1 MEATALDLKQR
12 LRSVFGH
19 SVFRPHQEEVCR
31 RTAAG
36 ADGLVVMPTGAG
48 KSLCYQLP
56 GLLRG
61 GPILVFSPLIAL
73 MEDQTAKLRELG
85 LRAER
90 IHSGRPRSESRQA
103 CRLYRDGELDFLFIA
118 PERLGVPGF
127 IEFLERCRPALIAV
141 DEAHCISQWGHD
153 FRPDYRLLGQ
163 RLPRLRPAPVL
174 ALTATATPRIQ
185 DDIAAQLDLE
195 GDQRYIYGFRRENLA
210 VEVIQKRTGARAAIV
225 AEVLGETERRPA
237 IVYAPTRKET
247 EALAGR
253 LAEQFPAGAYHAG
266 LPSAERDE
274 VQAAFLGDEIE
285 VVVATTA
292 FGMGIDKPDIRTV
305 IHTAMPATVEGYYQE
320 IGRAGRDGEPARALL
335 LYSWADRR
343 TQEFLHGLTYPEV
356 GYLKRLYE
364 ALGDE
369 PVEVD
374 ELARRLSFPDRVFEA
389 ALDQLRIHGA
399 ARIVGGDRVRRA
411 VPAASRAATRAGAGG
426 RAGEAVAGGVGM
438 PFGGRRRDARVPGSG
453 GSWQRAYSVQRRHR
467 LDQIDEMTRF
477 ADHRGCRMLRL
488 VRHFGDRADS
498 GEACG
503 LCDVCASEACLVRRF
518 REALPEEVQAME
530 TVVSLLRRRDGQGTG
545 RLFKE
550 FRAVHGSYDRDAFED
565 LLGALGQARVL
576 FVEDDSFQKD
586 GETIRY
592 QRAGL
597 TPSGRR
603 RGIDLA
609 GQVVLPD
616 DPPDEPAKRQR
627 RRAAPALEI
636 NEADA
641 DPELVEVL
649 RQWRLEEARKR
660 RWPAYTVL
668 SNRALAAVAA
678 VKPGDRD
685 DLLAIPGIGPKTV
698 KRYGGALLRIVAAA
712 GKPAPK

>member
-1 MEATALDLKQR
+1 MATALDLKQR

-31 RTAAG
+31 RTAEG

-61 GPILVFSPLIAL
+61 GPTLVFSPLIAL

-90 IHSGRPRSESRQA
+90 IHSGRPRQESRQA

-210 VEVIQKRTGARAAIV
+210 VEVIQKRPSARAAII
-225 AEVLGETERRPA
+225 AEVLREEERRPA

-247 EALAGR
+247 ESLSTR
-253 LAEQFPAGAYHAG
+253 LNEDFPCGAYHAG
-266 LPSAERDE
+266 LPAAERDR
-274 VQAAFLGDEIE
+274 VQGAFLEGELEAI
-285 VVVATTA
+285 VATTA

-305 IHTAMPATVEGYYQE
+305 VHTAMPASVEGYYQE
-320 IGRAGRDGEPARALL
+320 IGRAGRDGAPARALL

-343 TQEFLHGLTYPEV
+343 TQEFLHGLSYPEIGV
-356 GYLKRLYE
+356 LRELYG
-364 ALGDE
+364 ALSEE
-369 PVEVD
+369 PREQADVQ
-374 ELARRLSFPDRVFEA
+374 RRLRCSEDLFEA
-389 ALDQLRIHGA
+389 ALDQLRIHGGA
-399 ARIVGGDRVRRA
+399 VIAGGYRVRR
-411 VPAASRAATRAGAGG
+411 
-426 RAGEAVAGGVGM
+426 GE
-438 PFGGRRRDARVPGSG
+438 D
-453 GSWQRAYSVQRRHR
+453 SWHRTYRVQRRHR

-498 GEACG
+498 GRRCG
-503 LCDVCASEACLVRRF
+503 VCDVCAPEACLVRRF
-518 REALPEEVQAME
+518 RAPLAEEVQAMG
-530 TVVSLLRRRDGQGTG
+530 TVVSLLRRRDGLGTG
-545 RLFKE
+545 RLFRD
-550 FRAVHGSYDRDAFED
+550 FRGVHGSYDRGAFED
-565 LLGALGQARVL
+565 LLGALAQSRIL
-576 FVEDDSFQKD
+576 FVEEDSFQKD

-603 RGIDLA
+603 RGVDLA
-609 GQVVLPD
+609 EQVLLPD
-616 DPPDEPAKRQR
+616 DPPDEPPAR
-627 RRAAPALEI
+627 RRRSGAVAPIEI
-636 NEADA
+636 TEGDA
-641 DPELVEVL
+641 DPALVEAL
-649 RQWRLEEARKR
+649 REWRGKVAREKR
-660 RWPAYTVL
+660 LPAYTVL
-668 SNRALAAVAA
+668 HNRTMVAVAA
-678 VKPGDRD
+678 ARPTDRNQ
-685 DLLAIPGIGPKTV
+685 LLAVPGIGPTTV
-698 KRYGGALLRIVAAA
+698 KRYGSALLRIVAAA
-712 GKPAPK
+712 GKPDSK

>member
-19 SVFRPHQEEVCR
+19 SAFRPHQEEVCR
-31 RTAAG
+31 RTAEG

-153 FRPDYRLLGQ
+153 FRPDYRLLGR

-210 VEVIQKRTGARAAIV
+210 VEVIQKRPSARAAIV
-225 AEVLGETERRPA
+225 AGVLGEEGRRPA

-247 EALAGR
+247 ESLATR
-253 LAEQFPAGAYHAG
+253 LNEEFPCGAYHAG
-266 LPSAERDE
+266 LPAAERDR
-274 VQAAFLGDEIE
+274 VQGAFLEGELEAI
-285 VVVATTA
+285 VATTA

-305 IHTAMPATVEGYYQE
+305 VHTAMPASVEGYYQE
-320 IGRAGRDGEPARALL
+320 IGRAGRDGAQARALL

-343 TQEFLHGLTYPEV
+343 TQEFLHGLSYPEIGV
-356 GYLKRLYE
+356 LKELHGVLSE
-364 ALGDE
+364 E
-369 PVEVD
+369 PREQADVQ
-374 ELARRLSFPDRVFEA
+374 RRLRFSEDLFEA
-389 ALDQLRIHGA
+389 ALDQLRIHGGA
-399 ARIVGGDRVRRA
+399 VIGGGYRVRR
-411 VPAASRAATRAGAGG
+411 
-426 RAGEAVAGGVGM
+426 GV
-438 PFGGRRRDARVPGSG
+438 D
-453 GSWQRAYSVQRRHR
+453 SWHRTYRVQRRHR

-488 VRHFGDRADS
+488 VRHFGDLADS
-498 GEACG
+498 GRRCG
-503 LCDVCASEACLVRRF
+503 VCDVCAPEACLVRRF
-518 REALPEEVQAME
+518 RAPLAEEVQAMG
-530 TVVSLLRRRDGQGTG
+530 TVVSLLRRRDGLGTG
-545 RLFKE
+545 RLFRD
-550 FRAVHGSYDRDAFED
+550 FRAVHGSYDRGAFED
-565 LLGALGQARVL
+565 LLGALAQSRIL
-576 FVEDDSFQKD
+576 FVEEDSFQKD

-597 TPSGRR
+597 TPGGRR
-603 RGIDLA
+603 RGVDLA
-609 GQVVLPD
+609 EQVLLPD
-616 DPPDEPAKRQR
+616 DPPDEPPAR
-627 RRAAPALEI
+627 RRRGGAVAPIEFAES
-636 NEADA
+636 DA
-641 DPELVEVL
+641 DPALVEAL
-649 RQWRLEEARKR
+649 REWRGKVAREKR
-660 RWPAYTVL
+660 LPAYTVL
-668 SNRALAAVAA
+668 HNRTMVAVAA
-678 VKPGDRD
+678 VRPADRNQ
-685 DLLAIPGIGPKTV
+685 LLAIPGVGPTTV
-698 KRYGGALLRIVAAA
+698 KRYGSALLRIVAAA
-712 GKPAPK
+712 VQPDSR

>member
-61 GPILVFSPLIAL
+61 GPTLVFSPLIAL

-103 CRLYRDGELDFLFIA
+103 CRLYRDGGLDFLFIA

-153 FRPDYRLLGQ
+153 FRPDYRLLGR

-210 VEVIQKRTGARAAIV
+210 VEVIQKRPSARAAIV
-225 AEVLGETERRPA
+225 AEVLGEEGRRPA

-247 EALAGR
+247 ESLATR
-253 LAEQFPAGAYHAG
+253 LNEEFPCGAYHAG
-266 LPSAERDE
+266 LPAAERDR
-274 VQAAFLGDEIE
+274 VQGAFLEGELEAI
-285 VVVATTA
+285 VATTA

-305 IHTAMPATVEGYYQE
+305 VHTAMPASVEGYYQE
-320 IGRAGRDGEPARALL
+320 IGRAGRDGAQARALL

-343 TQEFLHGLTYPEV
+343 TQEFLHGLSYPEIGV
-356 GYLKRLYE
+356 LKELHGVLSE
-364 ALGDE
+364 E
-369 PVEVD
+369 PREQADVQ
-374 ELARRLSFPDRVFEA
+374 RRLRFSEDLFEA
-389 ALDQLRIHGA
+389 ALDQLRIHGGA
-399 ARIVGGDRVRRA
+399 VIGGGYRVRR
-411 VPAASRAATRAGAGG
+411 
-426 RAGEAVAGGVGM
+426 GV
-438 PFGGRRRDARVPGSG
+438 D
-453 GSWQRAYSVQRRHR
+453 SWHRTYRVQRRHR

-488 VRHFGDRADS
+488 VRHFGDLADS
-498 GEACG
+498 GRRCG
-503 LCDVCASEACLVRRF
+503 VCDVCAPEACLVRRF
-518 REALPEEVQAME
+518 RAPLAEEVQAMG
-530 TVVSLLRRRDGQGTG
+530 TVVSLLRRRDGLGTG
-545 RLFKE
+545 RLFRD
-550 FRAVHGSYDRDAFED
+550 FRAVHGSYDRGAFED
-565 LLGALGQARVL
+565 LLGALAQSRIL
-576 FVEDDSFQKD
+576 FVEEDSFQKD

-597 TPSGRR
+597 TPGGRR
-603 RGIDLA
+603 RGVDLA
-609 GQVVLPD
+609 EQVLLPD
-616 DPPDEPAKRQR
+616 DPPDEPPAR
-627 RRAAPALEI
+627 RRRGGAVAPIEFAES
-636 NEADA
+636 DA
-641 DPELVEVL
+641 DPALVEAL
-649 RQWRLEEARKR
+649 REWRGKVAREKR
-660 RWPAYTVL
+660 LPAYTVL
-668 SNRALAAVAA
+668 HNRTMVAVAA
-678 VKPGDRD
+678 VRPADRNQ
-685 DLLAIPGIGPKTV
+685 LLAIPGVGPTTV
-698 KRYGGALLRIVAAA
+698 KRYGSALLRIVAAA
-712 GKPAPK
+712 VQPDSR

>member
-1 MEATALDLKQR
+1 MATALDLKQR

-19 SVFRPHQEEVCR
+19 SAFRPHQEEVCR

-61 GPILVFSPLIAL
+61 GPTLVFSPLIAL

-153 FRPDYRLLGQ
+153 FRPDYRLLGR

-210 VEVIQKRTGARAAIV
+210 VEVIQKRPSARAAIV
-225 AEVLGETERRPA
+225 AEVLGEEGRRPA

-247 EALAGR
+247 ESLATR
-253 LAEQFPAGAYHAG
+253 LNEEFPCGAYHAG
-266 LPSAERDE
+266 LPAAERDR
-274 VQAAFLGDEIE
+274 VQGAFLEGELEAI
-285 VVVATTA
+285 VATTA

-305 IHTAMPATVEGYYQE
+305 VHTAMPASVEGYYQE
-320 IGRAGRDGEPARALL
+320 IGRAGRDGAQARALL

-343 TQEFLHGLTYPEV
+343 TQEFLHGLSYPEIGV
-356 GYLKRLYE
+356 LKELHGVLSE
-364 ALGDE
+364 E
-369 PVEVD
+369 PREQADVQ
-374 ELARRLSFPDRVFEA
+374 RRLRFSEDLFEA
-389 ALDQLRIHGA
+389 ALDQLRIHGGA
-399 ARIVGGDRVRRA
+399 VIGGGYRVRR
-411 VPAASRAATRAGAGG
+411 
-426 RAGEAVAGGVGM
+426 GV
-438 PFGGRRRDARVPGSG
+438 D
-453 GSWQRAYSVQRRHR
+453 SWHRTYRVQRRHR

-488 VRHFGDRADS
+488 VRHFGDLADS
-498 GEACG
+498 GRRCG
-503 LCDVCASEACLVRRF
+503 VCDVCAPEACLVRRF
-518 REALPEEVQAME
+518 RAPLAEEVQAMG
-530 TVVSLLRRRDGQGTG
+530 TVVSLLRRRDGLGTG
-545 RLFKE
+545 RLFRD
-550 FRAVHGSYDRDAFED
+550 FRAVHGSYDRGAFED
-565 LLGALGQARVL
+565 LLGALAQSRIL
-576 FVEDDSFQKD
+576 FVEEDSFQKD

-597 TPSGRR
+597 TPGGRR
-603 RGIDLA
+603 RGVDLA
-609 GQVVLPD
+609 EQVLLPD
-616 DPPDEPAKRQR
+616 DPPDEPPAR
-627 RRAAPALEI
+627 RRRGGAVAPIEFAES
-636 NEADA
+636 DA
-641 DPELVEVL
+641 DPALVEAL
-649 RQWRLEEARKR
+649 REWRGKVAREKR
-660 RWPAYTVL
+660 LPAYTVL
-668 SNRALAAVAA
+668 HNRTMVAVAA
-678 VKPGDRD
+678 VRPADRNQ
-685 DLLAIPGIGPKTV
+685 LLAIPGVGPTTV
-698 KRYGGALLRIVAAA
+698 KRYGSALLRIVAAA
-712 GKPAPK
+712 VQPDSR

>member
-1 MEATALDLKQR
+1 MATTLDLKQR
-12 LRSVFGH
+12 LRSIFGH
-19 SVFRPHQEEVCR
+19 SGFRPHQEEVCR
-31 RTAAG
+31 RTAEG

-61 GPILVFSPLIAL
+61 GPTLVFSPLIAL

-127 IEFLERCRPALIAV
+127 MEFLERCRPALIAV

-185 DDIAAQLDLE
+185 DDIAAQLELQ

-225 AEVLGETERRPA
+225 AEVLGEEGRRPA

-253 LAEQFPAGAYHAG
+253 LADQFPAAAYHAG
-266 LPSAERDE
+266 LPTAERDE
-274 VQAAFLGDEIE
+274 VQTAFLDGALE

-343 TQEFLHGLTYPEV
+343 TQEFLHGLTYPELT
-356 GYLKRLYE
+356 YLKRLHG

-374 ELARRLSFPDRVFEA
+374 ELAARLRFPDRIFEA

-399 ARIVGGDRVRRA
+399 ARIVGGDRVRRE
-411 VPAASRAATRAGAGG
+411 PSPTAGG
-426 RAGEAVAGGVGM
+426 SAPNHGAEGRPVGGDM
-438 PFGGRRRDARVPGSG
+438 T
-453 GSWQRAYSVQRRHR
+453 WQRTYRAQRQHR

-498 GEACG
+498 GERCG
-503 LCDVCASEACLVRRF
+503 FCDVCAPEACLVRRF
-518 REALPEEVQAME
+518 RTPLPEEVQAMS
-530 TVVSLLRRRDGQGTG
+530 TVVSLLRRRDGLGTG
-545 RLFKE
+545 RLFQE
-550 FRAVHGSYDRDAFED
+550 FRAVHGSYDRGAFED
-565 LLGALGQARVL
+565 LLGALGQARVV
-576 FVEDDSFQKD
+576 FVEEDSFVKD

-597 TPSGRR
+597 TPGGRR

-609 GQVVLPD
+609 GQVLLPD

-627 RRAAPALEI
+627 RRAALAPEI
-636 NEADA
+636 SEADA
-641 DPELVEVL
+641 DPELVEAL
-649 RQWRLEEARKR
+649 RKWRLEEARKR

-668 SNRALAAVAA
+668 SNRALVAVAA
-678 VKPGDRD
+678 AKPGDREG
-685 DLLAIPGIGPKTV
+685 LLATPGIGPKTV
-698 KRYGGALLRIVAAA
+698 KRYGGALLGLVAVA
-712 GKPAPK
+712 GTPKPK

>member
-1 MEATALDLKQR
+1 VATALDLRQR

-19 SVFRPHQEEVCR
+19 SAFRPHQEEVCR
-31 RTAAG
+31 RTADG

-61 GPILVFSPLIAL
+61 GPTLVFSPLIAL

-127 IEFLERCRPALIAV
+127 LEFLERCRPVLIAV

-153 FRPDYRLLGQ
+153 FRPDYRLLGR

-210 VEVIQKRTGARAAIV
+210 VEVIQKRPSARAAIV
-225 AEVLGETERRPA
+225 AEVLGEEGRRPA

-247 EALAGR
+247 EALSAR
-253 LAEQFPAGAYHAG
+253 LNEDFPCGAYHAG
-266 LPSAERDE
+266 LPAAERDR
-274 VQAAFLGDEIE
+274 VQAAFLEGELEAI
-285 VVVATTA
+285 VATTA

-305 IHTAMPATVEGYYQE
+305 VHTAMPASVEGYYQE

-343 TQEFLHGLTYPEV
+343 TQEFLHGLSYPEV
-356 GYLKRLYE
+356 GVLKELYD
-364 ALGDE
+364 ALREE
-369 PVEVD
+369 PMEQAD
-374 ELARRLSFPDRVFEA
+374 LQRRVRFSEHLFEA
-389 ALDQLRIHGA
+389 ALDQLRIHGGA
-399 ARIVGGDRVRRA
+399 VIGGGYRVRR
-411 VPAASRAATRAGAGG
+411 GA
-426 RAGEAVAGGVGM
+426 
-438 PFGGRRRDARVPGSG
+438 D
-453 GSWQRAYSVQRRHR
+453 SWHRTYRVQRRHR

-498 GEACG
+498 GRRCG
-503 LCDVCASEACLVRRF
+503 VCDVCAPSSCLVRRF
-518 REALPEEVQAME
+518 RAPLAEEVQAMG
-530 TVVSLLRRRDGQGTG
+530 TVVSLLRRRDGVGTG
-545 RLFKE
+545 RLFRD
-550 FRAVHGSYDRDAFED
+550 FRAVHGSYDRGGFED
-565 LLGALGQARVL
+565 LLGALAQSRIL
-576 FVEDDSFQKD
+576 FVEEDSFQKD

-603 RGIDLA
+603 RGVDLA
-609 GQVVLPD
+609 EQVLLPD
-616 DPPDEPAKRQR
+616 DPPDEPAAR
-627 RRAAPALEI
+627 RPRGGAATPIEI
-636 NEADA
+636 TEADA
-641 DPELVEVL
+641 DPALVEAL
-649 RQWRLEEARKR
+649 RDWRGKIAREKR
-660 RWPAYTVL
+660 LPAYTVL
-668 SNRALAAVAA
+668 HNRTMVAVAA
-678 VKPGDRD
+678 ARPADRNQ
-685 DLLAIPGIGPKTV
+685 LLAIPGVGPTTV
-698 KRYGGALLRIVAAA
+698 KRYGSALLRIVAAA
-712 GKPAPK
+712 GQPDPR

>member
-1 MEATALDLKQR
+1 MTTAPALDER
-12 LRSVFGH
+12 LREVFGH
-19 SVFRPHQEEVCR
+19 AAFRPHQEEVCR
-31 RTAAG
+31 RTADG
-36 ADGLVVMPTGAG
+36 DDGLVVMPTGAG

-61 GPILVFSPLIAL
+61 GPTLVFSPLIAL

-90 IHSGRPRSESRQA
+90 IHSGRPRHESREA
-103 CRLYRDGELDFLFIA
+103 CRLYRDRELDFLFIA
-118 PERLGVPGF
+118 PERLGVPRF

-210 VEVIQKRTGARAAIV
+210 VEVVQKRPGARAPIV
-225 AEVLGETERRPA
+225 SEVLGRAERRPA

-253 LAEQFPAGAYHAG
+253 LADEFPAAAYHAG
-266 LPSAERDE
+266 LPTAERDD
-274 VQAAFLGDEIE
+274 VQAAFLGGDIE

-292 FGMGIDKPDIRTV
+292 FGMGIDKPNIRTV

-343 TQEFLHGLTYPEV
+343 TQEFLHKLSYPEI
-356 GYLKRLYE
+356 GCLRELHD
-364 ALGDE
+364 ALGE
-369 PVEVD
+369 APVERTD
-374 ELARRLSFPDRVFEA
+374 LQSRLSLDEDTFEA
-389 ALDQLRIHGA
+389 ALDQLRIHGGA
-399 ARIVGGDRVRRA
+399 VIGGGYRVRRGA
-411 VPAASRAATRAGAGG
+411 DSWRRTYRA
-426 RAGEAVAGGVGM
+426 
-438 PFGGRRRDARVPGSG
+438 
-453 GSWQRAYSVQRRHR
+453 QRRHR

-488 VRHFGDRADS
+488 VGHFGDRADS
-498 GEACG
+498 GRRCG
-503 LCDVCASEACLVRRF
+503 LCDVCAPDACLVRRF
-518 REALPEEVQAME
+518 RAPLAEEVQAMG
-530 TVVSLLRRRDGQGTG
+530 TVVSMLRRRDGVGTG
-545 RLFKE
+545 RLFQE
-550 FRAVHGSYDRDAFED
+550 FRSVHGSYDRGAFED
-565 LLGALGQARVL
+565 LLGALAQSRIL
-576 FVEDDSFQKD
+576 FLEEESFQKD

-603 RGIDLA
+603 RGVDLA
-609 GQVVLPD
+609 EQVLLPD
-616 DPPDEPAKRQR
+616 DPPDEPPAR
-627 RRAAPALEI
+627 RRRRGAAAPIEI
-636 NEADA
+636 DEADA
-641 DPELVEVL
+641 DPALVEAL
-649 RQWRLEEARKR
+649 RHWRSGVAREKR
-660 RWPAYTVL
+660 LPAYTVL
-668 SNRALAAVAA
+668 HNRTIVAVAA
-678 VKPGDRD
+678 ARPADRGR
-685 DLLAIPGIGPKTV
+685 LLAIPGIGPTTV
-698 KRYGGALLRIVAAA
+698 KRYGSALLRIVAAA
-712 GKPAPK
+712 GKAAGKEEAK

>member
-61 GPILVFSPLIAL
+61 GPTLVFSPLIAL

-153 FRPDYRLLGQ
+153 FRPDYRLLGR

-210 VEVIQKRTGARAAIV
+210 VEVIQKRPSARAAIV
-225 AEVLGETERRPA
+225 AEVLGEEGRRPA
-237 IVYAPTRKET
+237 IVYAPTRRET
-247 EALAGR
+247 ESLATR
-253 LAEQFPAGAYHAG
+253 LNEEFPCGAYHAG
-266 LPSAERDE
+266 LPAAERDR
-274 VQAAFLGDEIE
+274 VQGAFLEGELEAI
-285 VVVATTA
+285 VATTA
-292 FGMGIDKPDIRTV
+292 FGMGIDKPDIRSVT
-305 IHTAMPATVEGYYQE
+305 HTAMPASVEGYYQE

-343 TQEFLHGLTYPEV
+343 TQEFLHGLSYPEV
-356 GYLKRLYE
+356 GVLKELYD
-364 ALGDE
+364 ALREE
-369 PVEVD
+369 PMEQAV
-374 ELARRLSFPDRVFEA
+374 LLRRLRFKEDLFEA
-389 ALDQLRIHGA
+389 ALDQLRIHGGA
-399 ARIVGGDRVRRA
+399 VIGGGYRVRR
-411 VPAASRAATRAGAGG
+411 
-426 RAGEAVAGGVGM
+426 GE
-438 PFGGRRRDARVPGSG
+438 D
-453 GSWQRAYSVQRRHR
+453 SWHRTYRVQRRHR

-488 VRHFGDRADS
+488 VGHFGDRADS
-498 GEACG
+498 GRRCG
-503 LCDVCASEACLVRRF
+503 VCDVCAPEACLVRRF
-518 REALPEEVQAME
+518 RAPLAEEVQAMG
-530 TVVSLLRRRDGQGTG
+530 TVVSLLRRRDGLGTG
-545 RLFKE
+545 RLFRD
-550 FRAVHGSYDRDAFED
+550 FRAVHGSYDRGAFED
-565 LLGALGQARVL
+565 LLGALAQSRIV
-576 FVEDDSFQKD
+576 FVEEDSFQKD

-603 RGIDLA
+603 RGVDLA
-609 GQVVLPD
+609 EQVLLPD
-616 DPPDEPAKRQR
+616 DPPDEPPAR
-627 RRAAPALEI
+627 RRRGGTVAPIEFT
-636 NEADA
+636 ESDA
-641 DPELVEVL
+641 DPALVEAM
-649 RQWRLEEARKR
+649 REWRGKVAREKR
-660 RWPAYTVL
+660 LPAYTVL
-668 SNRALAAVAA
+668 HNRTMVAVAA
-678 VKPGDRD
+678 ARPADRNQ
-685 DLLAIPGIGPKTV
+685 LLAIPGIGPTTV

-712 GKPAPK
+712 GKPDPK

>member
-1 MEATALDLKQR
+1 MATALDLKQR

-31 RTAAG
+31 RTAEG

-61 GPILVFSPLIAL
+61 GPTLVFSPLIAL
-73 MEDQTAKLRELG
+73 MEDQTAKLRELD

-153 FRPDYRLLGQ
+153 FRPDYRLLGE
-163 RLPRLRPAPVL
+163 RLPALRRRSGPASEAQGAASTPIL

-185 DDIAAQLDLE
+185 EDIVIQLGLE
-195 GDQRYIYGFRRENLA
+195 GADRHIHGFRRSNLA
-210 VEVIQKRTGARAAIV
+210 IEVAKKARSARPALV
-225 AEVLGETERRPA
+225 AEVLTDPERRPA
-237 IVYAPTRKET
+237 IVYCPTRKET
-247 EALAGR
+247 EALAR
-253 LAEQFPAGAYHAG
+253 LLADRFPTAAYHAG
-266 LPSAERDE
+266 MATEGREEAQSAF
-274 VQAAFLGDEIE
+274 QAGGLE
-285 VVVATTA
+285 VVAATTA
-292 FGMGIDKPDIRTV
+292 FGMGVDKPDIRTV
-305 IHTAMPATVEGYYQE
+305 IHTAMPSTVEGYYQE
-320 IGRAGRDGEPARALL
+320 IGRAGRDGQPSRSLL

-343 TQEFLHGLTYPEV
+343 TQEFLHGLTYPELR
-356 GYLKRLYE
+356 YLERLHG
-364 ALGDE
+364 ALSDE

-374 ELARRLSFPDRVFEA
+374 DLARRLRYPDRVFEA

-399 ARIVGGDRVRRA
+399 ARILGGGLVRRTRPSEA
-411 VPAASRAATRAGAGG
+411 GDSAAGGGTEGG
-426 RAGEAVAGGVGM
+426 RAGDDM
-438 PFGGRRRDARVPGSG
+438 SWRRTY
-453 GSWQRAYSVQRRHR
+453 RAQRRHR

-498 GEACG
+498 GEPCG
-503 LCDVCASEACLVRRF
+503 VCDVCAASSCLARRF
-518 REALPEEVQAME
+518 RTPLAEEVQAME
-530 TVVSLLRRRDGQGTG
+530 TVVSMLRRRDGVGTG
-545 RLFKE
+545 RLFQE
-550 FRAVHGSYDRDAFED
+550 FRAVHGSYDRGAFED
-565 LLGALGQARVL
+565 LLGALAQARVA
-576 FVEDDSFQKD
+576 FVEEDSFQKD

-603 RGIDLA
+603 RGVDLA
-609 GQVVLPD
+609 GQALLPD
-616 DPPDEPAKRQR
+616 DPPNEPAR
-627 RRAAPALEI
+627 RRRRRPPATAPQVS
-636 NEADA
+636 EADA
-641 DPELVEVL
+641 EPELVEVL
-649 RQWRLEEARKR
+649 RAWRLEQARKR

-668 SNRALAAVAA
+668 TNNALIAVAA
-678 VKPGDRD
+678 RKPANRD
-685 DLLAIPGIGPKTV
+685 ELLALPGIGPKTV

-712 GKPAPK
+712 EKADEAPADGG

>member
-1 MEATALDLKQR
+1 MATALDLKGR
-12 LRSVFGH
+12 LGSVFGH
-19 SVFRPHQEEVCR
+19 SGFRPHQEEVCR
-31 RTAAG
+31 RTADG

-61 GPILVFSPLIAL
+61 GPTLVFSPLIAL
-73 MEDQTAKLRELG
+73 MEDQTAKMRQIG

-90 IHSGRPRSESRQA
+90 IHSGRPRHESREA

-185 DDIAAQLDLE
+185 DDIAAQLDLQ
-195 GDQRYIYGFRRENLA
+195 GDERYIYGFRRDNLA
-210 VEVIQKRTGARAAIV
+210 VEVVPKRPGARAAVV
-225 AEVLGETERRPA
+225 AEVLGESERRPA

-253 LAEQFPAGAYHAG
+253 LADNFPTAPYHAG
-266 LPSAERDE
+266 LPTAERDE
-274 VQAAFLGDEIE
+274 AQAAFLDGEIE

-292 FGMGIDKPDIRTV
+292 FGMGIDKPNIRTV

-343 TQEFLHGLTYPEV
+343 TQEFLHKLSYPEI
-356 GYLKRLYE
+356 GYLKELYDT
-364 ALGDE
+364 LSDE
-369 PVEVD
+369 PRD
-374 ELARRLSFPDRVFEA
+374 QADLQRRLRFDEEVFEA
-389 ALDQLRIHGA
+389 ALDQLRIHGGA
-399 ARIVGGDRVRRA
+399 AIGGGYRVRR
-411 VPAASRAATRAGAGG
+411 GG
-426 RAGEAVAGGVGM
+426 
-438 PFGGRRRDARVPGSG
+438 D
-453 GSWQRAYSVQRRHR
+453 SWLRTYRVQRQHR

-498 GEACG
+498 GALCG
-503 LCDVCASEACLVRRF
+503 VCDVCRPDDCLVRRF
-518 REALPEEVQAME
+518 RSPLPEEVQAME
-530 TVVSLLRRRDGQGTG
+530 TVVSLLRRREGQGTG
-545 RLFKE
+545 RLFQE
-550 FRAVHGSYDRDAFED
+550 FRSVHGSYDRGEFED
-565 LLGALGQARVL
+565 LLGALGQARVV

-597 TPSGRR
+597 TPGGRR
-603 RGIDLA
+603 RGIDLT
-609 GQVVLPD
+609 GQVLLPD
-616 DPPDEPAKRQR
+616 EPPDEPKAR
-627 RRAAPALEI
+627 RKHKAAMAVEI
-636 NEADA
+636 ADADA
-641 DPELVEVL
+641 DPALVEAL
-649 RQWRLEEARKR
+649 RDWRLEEARKK

-668 SNRALAAVAA
+668 QNRALVAVAA
-678 VKPGDRD
+678 VRPANRD
-685 DLLAIPGIGPKTV
+685 QLLAIPGIGPATV
-698 KRYGGALLRIVAAA
+698 KRYGAAVLRIVAAA
-712 GKPAPK
+712 GKSEPK

>member
-31 RTAAG
+31 RTAEG

-61 GPILVFSPLIAL
+61 GPTLVFSPLIAL

-185 DDIAAQLDLE
+185 DDIAAQLNLE

-266 LPSAERDE
+266 LPTAERDE
-274 VQAAFLGDEIE
+274 VQAAFLGGAIE

-320 IGRAGRDGEPARALL
+320 IGRAGRDGKPARALL

-343 TQEFLHGLTYPEV
+343 TQEFLHGLTYPEP
-356 GYLKRLYE
+356 GYLKRLHG

-374 ELARRLSFPDRVFEA
+374 ELARRLSFPDRIFEA

-399 ARIVGGDRVRRA
+399 ARIVGGDRVRRETTGA
-411 VPAASRAATRAGAGG
+411 TGRPATNPGIEEGRPASE
-426 RAGEAVAGGVGM
+426 EA
-438 PFGGRRRDARVPGSG
+438 
-453 GSWQRAYSVQRRHR
+453 SWQRTYRVQRQHR

-498 GEACG
+498 GAGCG
-503 LCDVCASEACLVRRF
+503 LCDVCAPETCLVRRF
-518 REALPEEVQAME
+518 RTPLPEDVQAME
-530 TVVSLLRRRDGQGTG
+530 TVVSMLRRRDGTGTG
-545 RLFKE
+545 RLFQE
-550 FRAVHGSYDRDAFED
+550 FRAVHGSYDRGAFED
-565 LLGALGQARVL
+565 LLGALGQARLV
-576 FVEDDSFQKD
+576 FVEEDSFVKD

-609 GQVVLPD
+609 GQVLLPD
-616 DPPDEPAKRQR
+616 DPPDEPAKRRSR
-627 RRAAPALEI
+627 RTAPALEVS
-636 NEADA
+636 EADA
-641 DPELVEVL
+641 DPDLVEAL
-649 RQWRLEEARKR
+649 REWRLNEARKR

-668 SNRALAAVAA
+668 PNRALAALAV
-678 VKPGDRD
+678 VKPGGRD
-685 DLLAIPGIGPKTV
+685 DLLAVPGVGPKTV
-698 KRYGGALLRIVAAA
+698 ERYGTALLRIVAAA
-712 GKPAPK
+712 GKPDPK

>member
-1 MEATALDLKQR
+1 MTTTPGLKER
-12 LRSVFGH
+12 LRKVFGH
-19 SVFRPHQEEVCR
+19 DGFRPHQEEVCR
-31 RTAAG
+31 RTAEG

-61 GPILVFSPLIAL
+61 GPTLVFSPLIAL

-90 IHSGRPRSESRQA
+90 IHSGRPRSEARQA
-103 CRLYRDGELDFLFIA
+103 CGRYRDGELDFLFIA

-127 IEFLERCRPALIAV
+127 IDFLERCRPALIAV

-185 DDIAAQLDLE
+185 DDIAAQLDLQ

-210 VEVIQKRTGARAAIV
+210 VEVVQKRTGARPAIV
-225 AEVLGETERRPA
+225 AEVLGDAERRPA

-247 EALAGR
+247 EALARR
-253 LAEQFPAGAYHAG
+253 LARQFPAAAYHAG
-266 LPSAERDE
+266 LPTAERDE
-274 VQAAFLGDEIE
+274 VQAGFLGGGIE

-292 FGMGIDKPDIRTV
+292 FGMGVDKPDIRTV
-305 IHTAMPATVEGYYQE
+305 THTAMPATVEGYYQE

-343 TQEFLHGLTYPEV
+343 TQEFLHGLTYPE
-356 GYLKRLYE
+356 LAFLRRLHGS
-364 ALGDE
+364 LGDD

-374 ELARRLSFPDRVFEA
+374 ELARRLRFPERVFEA

-399 ARIVGGDRVRRA
+399 ARMVGGDRVVRGPTHATGRSGTNPGA
-411 VPAASRAATRAGAGG
+411 EGRPAGD
-426 RAGEAVAGGVGM
+426 
-438 PFGGRRRDARVPGSG
+438 DA
-453 GSWQRAYSVQRRHR
+453 SWQRTYRVQRQHR

-488 VRHFGDRADS
+488 VQHFGDRADS
-498 GEACG
+498 GKRCG
-503 LCDVCASEACLVRRF
+503 LCDVCAPDPCLVRRF
-518 REALPEEVQAME
+518 RTPLPEEVEAMG
-530 TVVSLLRRRDGQGTG
+530 TVVSLLRRRDGLGTG
-545 RLFKE
+545 RLFQE
-550 FRAVHGSYDRDAFED
+550 FRAVHGSYDRGAFED
-565 LLGALGQARVL
+565 LLGALAQARVAL
-576 FVEDDSFQKD
+576 VEEDSFVKD

-597 TPSGRR
+597 TPGGRR
-603 RGIDLA
+603 LGIDLA
-609 GQVVLPD
+609 GQVLLPD
-616 DPPDEPAKRQR
+616 DPPDEPAKRRR
-627 RRAAPALEI
+627 RRAAPAPEI
-636 NEADA
+636 DEADA
-641 DPELVEVL
+641 DPALVEAL
-649 RQWRLEEARKR
+649 REWRLEEARKR

-668 SNRALAAVAA
+668 HNRAMVAVAA
-678 VKPGDRD
+678 ARPADRNQ
-685 DLLAIPGIGPKTV
+685 LLAIPGVGPRTV
-698 KRYGGALLRIVAAA
+698 KRYGAALLRIVAAA
-712 GKPAPK
+712 EKPGPK

>member
-1 MEATALDLKQR
+1 MATALDLKQR

-19 SVFRPHQEEVCR
+19 SAFRPHQEEVCR
-31 RTAAG
+31 RTADG

-61 GPILVFSPLIAL
+61 GPTLVFSPLIAL

-127 IEFLERCRPALIAV
+127 IQFLERCRPVLIAV

-174 ALTATATPRIQ
+174 ALTATATPRSQ
-185 DDIAAQLDLE
+185 DDIAAQLNLE

-225 AEVLGETERRPA
+225 SEVLGDTERRPA

-253 LAEQFPAGAYHAG
+253 LADQFPAAAYHAG
-266 LPSAERDE
+266 LPTAERDE
-274 VQAAFLGDEIE
+274 VQAAFLGSAIE

-292 FGMGIDKPDIRTV
+292 FGMGIDKANIRTV

-320 IGRAGRDGEPARALL
+320 IGRAGRDGKPARALL

-343 TQEFLHGLTYPEV
+343 TQEFLHGLTYPELT
-356 GYLKRLYE
+356 YLKRLHG

-369 PVEVD
+369 PVEAD
-374 ELARRLSFPDRVFEA
+374 ELAARLRFPERIFEA

-399 ARIVGGDRVRRA
+399 ARIVGGDRVRRE
-411 VPAASRAATRAGAGG
+411 PLRTAGG
-426 RAGEAVAGGVGM
+426 SAADPVAKGRQAGSNGN
-438 PFGGRRRDARVPGSG
+438 
-453 GSWQRAYSVQRRHR
+453 WQRTYRAQRQHR

-498 GEACG
+498 CERCG
-503 LCDVCASEACLVRRF
+503 LCDVCAPEACLVRRF
-518 REALPEEVQAME
+518 RTPLSEEVQAMS
-530 TVVSLLRRRDGQGTG
+530 TVVSLLRRRDGLGTG
-545 RLFKE
+545 RLFQE
-550 FRAVHGSYDRDAFED
+550 FRAVHGSYDRGAFED
-565 LLGALGQARVL
+565 LLGALGQARVV
-576 FVEDDSFQKD
+576 FVEEDSFVKD

-597 TPSGRR
+597 TPGGRR

-609 GQVVLPD
+609 GQVLLPD

-627 RRAAPALEI
+627 RRAALAPEI
-636 NEADA
+636 SEADA
-641 DPELVEVL
+641 DPELVEAL
-649 RQWRLEEARKR
+649 RKWRLEEARKR

-668 SNRALAAVAA
+668 SNRALVAVAA
-678 VKPGDRD
+678 AKPGDREG
-685 DLLAIPGIGPKTV
+685 LLAIPGIGPKTV
-698 KRYGGALLRIVAAA
+698 KRYGGALLGLVAVA
-712 GKPAPK
+712 GTPKPK

>member
-1 MEATALDLKQR
+1 MTATPPLHQR
-12 LRSVFGH
+12 LRQVFGH
-19 SVFRPHQEEVCR
+19 SDFRPHQEEVCL

-36 ADGLVVMPTGAG
+36 DDGLVVMPTGAG

-61 GPILVFSPLIAL
+61 GPTLVFSPLKAL

-90 IHSGRPRSESRQA
+90 IHSGRPRHESRQA

-185 DDIAAQLDLE
+185 DDIADQLDLH

-210 VEVIQKRTGARAAIV
+210 VEAVQKRRGARAAVV
-225 AEVLGETERRPA
+225 AEVLGEPERRPA

-247 EALAGR
+247 EELAGR
-253 LAEQFPAGAYHAG
+253 LADDFPAAPYHAG
-266 LPSAERDE
+266 MPTAERDE
-274 VQAAFLGDEIE
+274 VQTAFLGGGIE

-292 FGMGIDKPDIRTV
+292 FGMGIDKPNIRTV

-320 IGRAGRDGEPARALL
+320 IGRAGRDGDPARALL

-343 TQEFLHGLTYPEV
+343 TQEFLHKLSYPEI
-356 GYLKRLYE
+356 GYLKKLYE
-364 ALGDE
+364 ALAEEPQEPTDLQGRLLFGGD
-369 PVEVD
+369 
-374 ELARRLSFPDRVFEA
+374 VFEA
-389 ALDQLRIHGA
+389 ALDQLRIHGGA
-399 ARIVGGDRVRRA
+399 VVGGGYRVRRGDD
-411 VPAASRAATRAGAGG
+411 SWIGAY
-426 RAGEAVAGGVGM
+426 R
-438 PFGGRRRDARVPGSG
+438 
-453 GSWQRAYSVQRRHR
+453 VQRQHR

-488 VRHFGDRADS
+488 VRHFGDQADR
-498 GEACG
+498 GALCG
-503 LCDVCASEACLVRRF
+503 VCDVCRPDDCLVRRF
-518 REALPEEVQAME
+518 RAPLPEEVQAME
-530 TVVSLLRRRDGQGTG
+530 TVVSLLRRREGQGTG
-545 RLFKE
+545 RLFQE
-550 FRAVHGSYDRDAFED
+550 FGKFHGSYDRGAFQD
-565 LLGALGQARVL
+565 LLGALGQAGVV

-616 DPPDEPAKRQR
+616 DPPDAPKANRKRK
-627 RRAAPALEI
+627 AALAAEI
-636 NEADA
+636 AEADA
-641 DPELVEVL
+641 DPELVETL
-649 RQWRLEEARKR
+649 REWRLEEARKK

-668 SNRALAAVAA
+668 QNRALIAVAA
-678 VKPGDRD
+678 TRPANDEQ
-685 DLLAIPGIGPKTV
+685 LLAIPGVGPMTV

-712 GKPAPK
+712 EESASRDPEQAVKTTGENVQVTQSRADEPAARGLPDRSGGVSDS

>member
-1 MEATALDLKQR
+1 MATALDLKQR

-19 SVFRPHQEEVCR
+19 SAFRPHQEEVCR
-31 RTAAG
+31 RTAEG

-61 GPILVFSPLIAL
+61 GPTLVFSPLIAL

-153 FRPDYRLLGQ
+153 FRPDYRLLGR

-185 DDIAAQLDLE
+185 DDIGAQLNLE

-210 VEVIQKRTGARAAIV
+210 VEVIQRRPSARAAIV
-225 AEVLGETERRPA
+225 AEVLGEEERRPA

-247 EALAGR
+247 ESLSAR
-253 LAEQFPAGAYHAG
+253 LNEDFPCGAYHAG
-266 LPSAERDE
+266 LPAAERDRA
-274 VQAAFLGDEIE
+274 QAAFLEGELDAI
-285 VVVATTA
+285 VATTA

-305 IHTAMPATVEGYYQE
+305 VHTAMPASVEGYYQE
-320 IGRAGRDGEPARALL
+320 IGRAGRDGESARALL

-343 TQEFLHGLTYPEV
+343 TQEFLHGLSYPEV
-356 GYLKRLYE
+356 GVLRDLYG
-364 ALGDE
+364 ALSEE
-369 PVEVD
+369 PTEQG
-374 ELARRLSFPDRVFEA
+374 ELQRRLRFNEDLFEA
-389 ALDQLRIHGA
+389 ALDQLRIHGGA
-399 ARIVGGDRVRRA
+399 VIGGGYRVRR
-411 VPAASRAATRAGAGG
+411 
-426 RAGEAVAGGVGM
+426 GE
-438 PFGGRRRDARVPGSG
+438 
-453 GSWQRAYSVQRRHR
+453 GSWHRTYRVQRRHR

-498 GEACG
+498 GRRCG
-503 LCDVCASEACLVRRF
+503 ACDVCAPSSCLVRRF
-518 REALPEEVQAME
+518 RTPLAEEVQAMG
-530 TVVSLLRRRDGQGTG
+530 TVVSLLRRRDGVGTG
-545 RLFKE
+545 RLFRD
-550 FRAVHGSYDRDAFED
+550 FRAVHGSYDRGGFED
-565 LLGALGQARVL
+565 LLGALTQSRIL
-576 FVEDDSFQKD
+576 FVEEDSFQKD

-603 RGIDLA
+603 RGVDLA
-609 GQVVLPD
+609 EQVLLPD
-616 DPPDEPAKRQR
+616 DPPDEPPAR
-627 RRAAPALEI
+627 RRRGGAVAPVEI
-636 NEADA
+636 TEADA
-641 DPELVEVL
+641 DPALVEAL
-649 RQWRLEEARKR
+649 REWRGKVAREKR
-660 RWPAYTVL
+660 LPAYTVL
-668 SNRALAAVAA
+668 HNRTMVAVAA
-678 VKPGDRD
+678 ARPADRSQ
-685 DLLAIPGIGPKTV
+685 LLSIPGIGPTTV
-698 KRYGGALLRIVAAA
+698 KRYGSALLRIVAAE
-712 GKPAPK
+712 KPSPK

>member
-1 MEATALDLKQR
+1 MATALDLKQR

-31 RTAAG
+31 RTAEG

-61 GPILVFSPLIAL
+61 GPTLVFSPLIAL

-90 IHSGRPRSESRQA
+90 IHSGRPRHESRQA

-174 ALTATATPRIQ
+174 ALTATATPRSQ
-185 DDIAAQLDLE
+185 DDIAAQLNLE

-210 VEVIQKRTGARAAIV
+210 VEVIQKRPSARAAIV
-225 AEVLGETERRPA
+225 AEVLGEGGRRPA

-247 EALAGR
+247 ESLSGR
-253 LAEQFPAGAYHAG
+253 LNEDFPCGAYHAG
-266 LPSAERDE
+266 LPAAERDR
-274 VQAAFLGDEIE
+274 VQGAFLEGELEAI
-285 VVVATTA
+285 VATTA

-305 IHTAMPATVEGYYQE
+305 VHTAMPASVEGYYQE

-343 TQEFLHGLTYPEV
+343 TQEFLHGLSYPEIGV
-356 GYLKRLYE
+356 LRELYV
-364 ALGDE
+364 ALSEE
-369 PVEVD
+369 PREQAD
-374 ELARRLSFPDRVFEA
+374 LQRRLRFKEDLFEA
-389 ALDQLRIHGA
+389 ALDQLRIHGGA
-399 ARIVGGDRVRRA
+399 VIGGGYRVRR
-411 VPAASRAATRAGAGG
+411 
-426 RAGEAVAGGVGM
+426 GE
-438 PFGGRRRDARVPGSG
+438 D
-453 GSWQRAYSVQRRHR
+453 SWQRTYRVQRRHR

-498 GEACG
+498 GRRCG
-503 LCDVCASEACLVRRF
+503 VCDVCAPEACLVRRF
-518 REALPEEVQAME
+518 RAPLAEEVQAMG
-530 TVVSLLRRRDGQGTG
+530 TVVSLLRRRDGLGTG
-545 RLFKE
+545 RLFRD
-550 FRAVHGSYDRDAFED
+550 FRAVHGSYDRGAFED
-565 LLGALGQARVL
+565 LLGALAQSRIL
-576 FVEDDSFQKD
+576 FVEEDSFQKD

-603 RGIDLA
+603 RGVDLA
-609 GQVVLPD
+609 EQVLLPD
-616 DPPDEPAKRQR
+616 DPPDEPPAR
-627 RRAAPALEI
+627 RRRGGAVAPIEFAESDVDPALV
-636 NEADA
+636 EA
-641 DPELVEVL
+641 L
-649 RQWRLEEARKR
+649 REWRGKVAREKR
-660 RWPAYTVL
+660 LPAYTVL
-668 SNRALAAVAA
+668 HNRTMVAVAA
-678 VKPGDRD
+678 ARPADRNQ
-685 DLLAIPGIGPKTV
+685 LLAIPGIGPTTV
-698 KRYGGALLRIVAAA
+698 KRYGSALLRIVAA
-712 GKPAPK
+712 GQPDPR

>member
-1 MEATALDLKQR
+1 MATALDLKGR
-12 LRSVFGH
+12 LGSVFGH
-19 SVFRPHQEEVCR
+19 SRFRPHQEEVCL
-31 RTAAG
+31 RTVEG

-56 GLLRG
+56 GLLRS
-61 GPILVFSPLIAL
+61 GPTLVFSPLIAL
-73 MEDQTAKLRELG
+73 MEDQTAKLRQIG

-90 IHSGRPRSESRQA
+90 IHSGRPRHESREA

-185 DDIAAQLDLE
+185 DDIAAQLDLQ
-195 GDQRYIYGFRRENLA
+195 GDERYIYGFRRDNLA
-210 VEVIQKRTGARAAIV
+210 VEVVQKRRGARAAV
-225 AEVLGETERRPA
+225 VSEVLAESERRPA

-253 LAEQFPAGAYHAG
+253 LADKFPAAAYHAG
-266 LPSAERDE
+266 LPTAERDE
-274 VQAAFLGDEIE
+274 VQTAFLDGEIE

-292 FGMGIDKPDIRTV
+292 FGMGIDKPNIRTV
-305 IHTAMPATVEGYYQE
+305 IHTAMPATVEGFYQE

-343 TQEFLHGLTYPEV
+343 TQEFLHKLSYPEI
-356 GYLKRLYE
+356 GYLKELYD
-364 ALGDE
+364 ALSDE
-369 PVEVD
+369 PRDQADLQRGLRFD
-374 ELARRLSFPDRVFEA
+374 EEVFEA
-389 ALDQLRIHGA
+389 ALDQLRIHGGA
-399 ARIVGGDRVRRA
+399 AIGGGYRVRR
-411 VPAASRAATRAGAGG
+411 GG
-426 RAGEAVAGGVGM
+426 
-438 PFGGRRRDARVPGSG
+438 D
-453 GSWQRAYSVQRRHR
+453 SWIRTYRVQRQHR

-488 VRHFGDRADS
+488 VRHFGDRADR
-498 GEACG
+498 GAPCG
-503 LCDVCASEACLVRRF
+503 VCDVCRPDDCLVRRF
-518 REALPEEVQAME
+518 RAPLPEEVQAME
-530 TVVSLLRRRDGQGTG
+530 TVVSLLRRREGQGTG
-545 RLFKE
+545 RLFQE
-550 FRAVHGSYDRDAFED
+550 FRAVHGSYDRDGFED
-565 LLGALGQARVL
+565 LLGALGQARVV

-609 GQVVLPD
+609 GQVLLPD
-616 DPPDEPAKRQR
+616 DPPDEPKARRKRK
-627 RRAAPALEI
+627 AAASTVELS
-636 NEADA
+636 EADA
-641 DPELVEVL
+641 DPELVETL
-649 RQWRLEEARKR
+649 RAWRLEEARKK

-668 SNRALAAVAA
+668 QNRSLIAVAA
-678 VKPGDRD
+678 GRPANRD
-685 DLLAIPGIGPKTV
+685 ELLAIPGIGPATV
-698 KRYGGALLRIVAAA
+698 KRYGAALLRIVAAA
-712 GKPAPK
+712 GKPEPK

>member
-1 MEATALDLKQR
+1 MATALDLKQR

-19 SVFRPHQEEVCR
+19 SAFRPHQEEVCR
-31 RTAAG
+31 RTADG

-61 GPILVFSPLIAL
+61 GPTLVFSPLIAL

-153 FRPDYRLLGQ
+153 FRPDYRLLGR

-210 VEVIQKRTGARAAIV
+210 VEVIQKRPSARAAIV
-225 AEVLGETERRPA
+225 AEVLGEEGRRPA

-247 EALAGR
+247 ESLATR
-253 LAEQFPAGAYHAG
+253 LNEEFPCGAYHAG
-266 LPSAERDE
+266 LPAAERDR
-274 VQAAFLGDEIE
+274 VQGAFLEGELEAI
-285 VVVATTA
+285 VATTA

-305 IHTAMPATVEGYYQE
+305 VHTAMPASVEGYYQE
-320 IGRAGRDGEPARALL
+320 IGRAGRDGAQARALL

-343 TQEFLHGLTYPEV
+343 TQEFLHGLSYPEIGV
-356 GYLKRLYE
+356 LKELHGVLSE
-364 ALGDE
+364 E
-369 PVEVD
+369 PREQADVQ
-374 ELARRLSFPDRVFEA
+374 RRLRFSEDLFEA
-389 ALDQLRIHGA
+389 ALDQLRIHGGA
-399 ARIVGGDRVRRA
+399 VIGGGYRVRR
-411 VPAASRAATRAGAGG
+411 
-426 RAGEAVAGGVGM
+426 GV
-438 PFGGRRRDARVPGSG
+438 D
-453 GSWQRAYSVQRRHR
+453 SWHRTYRVQRRHR

-488 VRHFGDRADS
+488 VRHFGDLADS
-498 GEACG
+498 GRRCG
-503 LCDVCASEACLVRRF
+503 VCDVCAPEACLVRRF
-518 REALPEEVQAME
+518 RVPLAEEVQAMG
-530 TVVSLLRRRDGQGTG
+530 TVVSLLRRRDGLGTG
-545 RLFKE
+545 RLFRD
-550 FRAVHGSYDRDAFED
+550 FRAVHGSYDRGAFED
-565 LLGALGQARVL
+565 LLGALAQSRIL
-576 FVEDDSFQKD
+576 FVEEDSFQKD

-597 TPSGRR
+597 TPGGRR
-603 RGIDLA
+603 RGVDLA
-609 GQVVLPD
+609 EQVLLPD
-616 DPPDEPAKRQR
+616 DPPDEPPAR
-627 RRAAPALEI
+627 RRRGGAVAPIEFAES
-636 NEADA
+636 DA
-641 DPELVEVL
+641 DPALVEAL
-649 RQWRLEEARKR
+649 REWRGKVAREKR
-660 RWPAYTVL
+660 LPAYTVL
-668 SNRALAAVAA
+668 HNRTMVAVAA
-678 VKPGDRD
+678 VRPADRNQ
-685 DLLAIPGIGPKTV
+685 LLAIPGVGPTTV
-698 KRYGGALLRIVAAA
+698 KRYGSALLRIVAAA
-712 GKPAPK
+712 VQPDSR

>member
-1 MEATALDLKQR
+1 VTATPDLKAPDLEQR

-19 SVFRPHQEEVCR
+19 SAFRPHQEEVCR
-31 RTAAG
+31 RTAEG

-56 GLLRG
+56 GLMRG
-61 GPILVFSPLIAL
+61 GPTLVFSPLIAL

-90 IHSGRPRSESRQA
+90 IHSGRPRHESRQA
-103 CRLYRDGELDFLFIA
+103 CRLYRDGEVDFLFIA

-153 FRPDYRLLGQ
+153 FRPDYRLLGG

-210 VEVIQKRTGARAAIV
+210 VEVIQKRPGARAAV
-225 AEVLGETERRPA
+225 VREVLIEEDRRPA
-237 IVYAPTRKET
+237 LVYAPTRKET
-247 EALAGR
+247 EALATR
-253 LAEQFPAGAYHAG
+253 LDEDFPTAAYHAG
-266 LPSAERDE
+266 LPTAQRDE
-274 VQAAFLGDEIE
+274 VQAAFLGGEID

-305 IHTAMPATVEGYYQE
+305 IHTALPATVEGYYQE
-320 IGRAGRDGEPARALL
+320 IGRAGRDGESARALL

-343 TQEFLHGLTYPEV
+343 TQEFLHKLSYPEV
-356 GYLKRLYE
+356 QVVSGLFG

-369 PVEVD
+369 PREQAD
-374 ELARRLSFPDRVFEA
+374 LRRRLGLAEETFEA
-389 ALDQLRIHGA
+389 ALDQLRIHGGA
-399 ARIVGGDRVRRA
+399 VVGGGYRVRR
-411 VPAASRAATRAGAGG
+411 G
-426 RAGEAVAGGVGM
+426 
-438 PFGGRRRDARVPGSG
+438 DD
-453 GSWQRAYSVQRRHR
+453 SWIRSYRVQRQLR

-498 GEACG
+498 GKRCTV
-503 LCDVCASEACLVRRF
+503 CDVCAPEACLVRRF
-518 REALPEEVQAME
+518 RTPLAEEVQAMQ
-530 TVVSLLRRRDGQGTG
+530 TVVSMLRRRDGLSTG
-545 RLFKE
+545 RLFRE
-550 FRAVHGSYDRDAFED
+550 FHAVHGSYDRGAFED
-565 LLGALGQARVL
+565 LLGALGQARVV
-576 FVEDDSFQKD
+576 FVEDASFEKA
-586 GETIRY
+586 GETIHY

-603 RGIDLA
+603 RGVDLA
-609 GQVVLPD
+609 EQVLLPD
-616 DPPDEPAKRQR
+616 DPPDAPRAGR
-627 RRAAPALEI
+627 RRRSAAAPIEI
-636 NEADA
+636 SEADA
-641 DPELVEVL
+641 DPALVEQL
-649 RQWRLEEARKR
+649 REWRGKVAHEKR
-660 RWPAYTVL
+660 LPAYTVL
-668 SNRALAAVAA
+668 HNRTIVAVAA
-678 VKPGDRD
+678 AKPGDRD
-685 DLLAIPGIGPKTV
+685 QLLRIPGIGPTTV
-698 KRYGGALLRIVAAA
+698 KRYGAALLRIVAAA
-712 GKPAPK
+712 GRAKPK

>member
-1 MEATALDLKQR
+1 MGRSLLEGSRCQTKEADPRRIPGVEATALDLKQR

-61 GPILVFSPLIAL
+61 GPTLVFSPLIAL

-141 DEAHCISQWGHD
+141 DEALCLSQWGHD
-153 FRPDYRLLGQ
+153 FRPDYRLLGR

-210 VEVIQKRTGARAAIV
+210 VEVIQKRPSARAAIV
-225 AEVLGETERRPA
+225 AEVLGEEGRRPA

-247 EALAGR
+247 ESLATR
-253 LAEQFPAGAYHAG
+253 LNEEFPCGAYHAG
-266 LPSAERDE
+266 LPAAERDR
-274 VQAAFLGDEIE
+274 VQGAFLEGELEAI
-285 VVVATTA
+285 VATTA

-305 IHTAMPATVEGYYQE
+305 VHTAMPASVEGYYQE
-320 IGRAGRDGEPARALL
+320 IGRAGRDGAQARALL

-343 TQEFLHGLTYPEV
+343 TQEFLHGLSYPEIGV
-356 GYLKRLYE
+356 LKELHGVLSE
-364 ALGDE
+364 E
-369 PVEVD
+369 PREQADVQ
-374 ELARRLSFPDRVFEA
+374 RRLRFSEDLFEA
-389 ALDQLRIHGA
+389 ALDQLRIHGGA
-399 ARIVGGDRVRRA
+399 VIGGGYRVRR
-411 VPAASRAATRAGAGG
+411 
-426 RAGEAVAGGVGM
+426 GV
-438 PFGGRRRDARVPGSG
+438 D
-453 GSWQRAYSVQRRHR
+453 SWHRTYRVQRRHR

-488 VRHFGDRADS
+488 VRHFGDLADS
-498 GEACG
+498 GRHCG
-503 LCDVCASEACLVRRF
+503 VCDVCAPEACLVRRF
-518 REALPEEVQAME
+518 RAPLAEEVQAMG
-530 TVVSLLRRRDGQGTG
+530 TVVSLLRRRDGLGTG
-545 RLFKE
+545 RLFRD
-550 FRAVHGSYDRDAFED
+550 FRAVHG
-565 LLGALGQARVL
+565 
-576 FVEDDSFQKD
+576 
-586 GETIRY
+586 
-592 QRAGL
+592 
-597 TPSGRR
+597 
-603 RGIDLA
+603 
-609 GQVVLPD
+609 
-616 DPPDEPAKRQR
+616 
-627 RRAAPALEI
+627 
-636 NEADA
+636 
-641 DPELVEVL
+641 
-649 RQWRLEEARKR
+649 
-660 RWPAYTVL
+660 
-668 SNRALAAVAA
+668 
-678 VKPGDRD
+678 
-685 DLLAIPGIGPKTV
+685 
-698 KRYGGALLRIVAAA
+698 
-712 GKPAPK
+712 

>member
-1 MEATALDLKQR
+1 MVATAPDLKQR
-12 LRSVFGH
+12 LGSVFGH
-19 SVFRPHQEEVCR
+19 SAFRPHQEEVCR
-31 RTAAG
+31 RTADG

-61 GPILVFSPLIAL
+61 GPTLVFSPLIAL

-90 IHSGRPRSESRQA
+90 IHSGRPRHESRNA
-103 CRLYRDGELDFLFIA
+103 CRLYRDGDLDFLFIA
-118 PERLGVPGF
+118 PERLGVPRF
-127 IEFLERCRPALIAV
+127 MEFLERCRPALIAV

-153 FRPDYRLLGQ
+153 FRPDYRLLGR

-210 VEVIQKRTGARAAIV
+210 VEVVQKRPSARGALV
-225 AEVLGETERRPA
+225 AEVLGDEARRPA

-247 EALAGR
+247 EALAAR
-253 LAEQFPAGAYHAG
+253 LTEGFPAAAYHAG
-266 LPSAERDE
+266 LPAAERDR
-274 VQAAFLGDEIE
+274 VQTAFLEGELEAI
-285 VVVATTA
+285 VATTA

-343 TQEFLHGLTYPEV
+343 TQEFLHRLSYPEV
-356 GYLKRLYE
+356 EVLSSLFR

-369 PVEVD
+369 PEERGDLRRRVALED
-374 ELARRLSFPDRVFEA
+374 EVFEA
-389 ALDQLRIHGA
+389 ALDQLRIHG
-399 ARIVGGDRVRRA
+399 
-411 VPAASRAATRAGAGG
+411 GA
-426 RAGEAVAGGVGM
+426 AVAGGYRV
-438 PFGGRRRDARVPGSG
+438 RRGED
-453 GSWQRAYSVQRRHR
+453 SWIRTYRAQRRHR

-498 GEACG
+498 GERCG
-503 LCDVCASEACLVRRF
+503 LCDVCAPEPCLVRRF
-518 REALPEEVQAME
+518 RTPLAEEIQAME
-530 TVVSLLRRRDGQGTG
+530 TVVSMLRRRDGIGTG
-545 RLFKE
+545 RLFQE
-550 FRAVHGSYDRDAFED
+550 FRAVHGSYDRGAFED
-565 LLGALGQARVL
+565 LLGALAQARIAFL
-576 FVEDDSFQKD
+576 EEDSFQKG

-609 GQVVLPD
+609 GQVLLPD
-616 DPPDEPAKRQR
+616 DPPDEPAKRRRR
-627 RRAAPALEI
+627 RRAAAPLEI
-636 NEADA
+636 DETDA
-641 DPELVEVL
+641 DPDLVQTL
-649 RQWRLEEARKR
+649 RAWRLEEARKR

-668 SNRALAAVAA
+668 TNGALTAVAA
-678 VKPGDRD
+678 VKPGSRD
-685 DLLAIPGIGPKTV
+685 ELLAIPGVGPKTV
-698 KRYGGALLRIVAAA
+698 KRYGAALLRIVAAA
-712 GKPAPK
+712 GK

>member
-1 MEATALDLKQR
+1 MATTLDLKQR
-12 LRSVFGH
+12 LESVFGH
-19 SVFRPHQEEVCR
+19 SAFRPHQEEVCR
-31 RTAAG
+31 RTAEG

-61 GPILVFSPLIAL
+61 GPTLVFSPLIAL

-103 CRLYRDGELDFLFIA
+103 CRLYRDGEIDFLFIA

-153 FRPDYRLLGQ
+153 FRPDYRLLGR
-163 RLPRLRPAPVL
+163 RLPRLRPAPVV

-185 DDIAAQLDLE
+185 DDIAAQLNLG
-195 GDQRYIYGFRRENLA
+195 GDERYIYGFRRDNLA
-210 VEVIQKRTGARAAIV
+210 VEVVQKRPGARAAV
-225 AEVLGETERRPA
+225 VGEVLGKEGRRPA
-237 IVYAPTRKET
+237 LVYAPTRKET

-253 LAEQFPAGAYHAG
+253 LDEDFPTAAYHAG
-266 LPSAERDE
+266 LPTAQRDE
-274 VQAAFLGDEIE
+274 VQGAFLGGEID

-305 IHTAMPATVEGYYQE
+305 IHTALPATVEGYYQE

-343 TQEFLHGLTYPEV
+343 TQEFLHKLSYPEI
-356 GYLKRLYE
+356 GYLKELYDVLCEEPRERADLQRRLR
-364 ALGDE
+364 
-369 PVEVD
+369 VD
-374 ELARRLSFPDRVFEA
+374 EEVFEA
-389 ALDQLRIHGA
+389 SLDQLRIHGGA
-399 ARIVGGDRVRRA
+399 VIGGGYRVRR
-411 VPAASRAATRAGAGG
+411 GG
-426 RAGEAVAGGVGM
+426 
-438 PFGGRRRDARVPGSG
+438 D
-453 GSWQRAYSVQRRHR
+453 SWNRSYRVQRQHR

-498 GEACG
+498 GARCG
-503 LCDVCASEACLVRRF
+503 VCDICRPDDCFVRRF
-518 REALPEEVQAME
+518 RSPMPEEVRAME
-530 TVVSLLRRRDGQGTG
+530 TVVSLLRRREGQGTG
-545 RLFKE
+545 RLFQE
-550 FRAVHGSYDRDAFED
+550 FRSVHGSYDRGEFED
-565 LLGALGQARVL
+565 LLGALGQARVV
-576 FVEDDSFQKD
+576 FVEDDSFEKD

-597 TPSGRR
+597 TPGGRR

-616 DPPDEPAKRQR
+616 DPPDVPKARRKRKT
-627 RRAAPALEI
+627 AMAVEI
-636 NEADA
+636 DEADA
-641 DPELVEVL
+641 DPELVEAL
-649 RQWRLEEARKR
+649 RGWRLEEARKK

-668 SNRALAAVAA
+668 QNRALMAIAAT
-678 VKPGDRD
+678 KPGDRD
-685 DLLAIPGIGPKTV
+685 QLLAIPGVGPTTV
-698 KRYGGALLRIVAAA
+698 KRFGGALLRIVAAV
-712 GKPAPK
+712 GKPDPK